1 MTATAMS
8 GNKDNVKINTPNSS
22 SSDAFI
28 DIEHYRKLVRNFID
42 LVNIFE
48 KYLKRK

>member
-1 MTATAMS
+1 MTANTMS

-22 SSDAFI
+22 SDSYV

-42 LVNIFE
+42 LVNI
-48 KYLKRK
+48 